1 MPNESVAD
9 VLYRVQQV
17 NQHIGSVLLQLLNDP
32 DPARQAAW
40 LRDLGKQFG
49 TLSAECLSQA
59 AQRDG
64 RCGDPPQRI
73 IIDASDRPAHW

>member
-9 VLYRVQQV
+9 VLYRVQQM
-17 NQHIGSVLLQLLNDP
+17 NQHIGNVLAQLRNDP

-40 LRDLGKQFG
+40 LQHLGQQFG

-64 RCGDPPQRI
+64 RCDEPPQRI
-73 IIDASDRPAHW
+73 IIDARDPPSQR